1 MSETYPTVGGCLK
14 DVLQQIPAHK
24 LKGYIQAI
32 ASKPLTHEQMMLFHE
47 IVLKWAEDSYE
58 EK

>member
-24 LKGYIQAI
+24 LKDYIQDI
-32 ASKPLTHEQMMLFHE
+32 ASKSLTHEQMMLFHE
-47 IVLKWAEDSYE
+47 IVLKWAE